1 MAEDSI
7 KKPLSNNTVKQSRI
21 VLEKRSQRNAQWN
34 YLKNMIIG
42 VLLFISIIGSIIL
55 VG

>member
-7 KKPLSNNTVKQSRI
+7 KIPPSTNTVKQSWI
-21 VLEKRSQRNAQWN
+21 VLENAQWN

-42 VLLFISIIGSIIL
+42 VLLFISVISWIIL